1 MNINLD
7 NYEQYLLMYVDNELS
22 AAERMQVEEFLRDY
36 PYLQQELDILQQTVL
51 PLESVLFDKSSLLKP
66 VLDEGTQEKL
76 LLHLDGELPA
86 GESLALQQRLQ
97 SDKYLQQ
104 EWTTLQKTKLD
115 AADIIEHPNKESL
128 YRKERARVVTFVR
141 WAAAAM
147 LIGAG
152 LYGGLTWMNN
162 GKQGGTGTI
171 DVAVNDP
178 AKNTTKETGAAGNNS
193 NGNNNNIAV
202 VNTEIS
208 NAGQVVEDKD
218 PKNEAPVAPVLKEEQ
233 PLKQDNMLAVKED
246 KKNRSNNVKVSP
258 VKENKISSNKQV
270 DIAVTNQQPVTN
282 NKTQAQPKE
291 LPQRNTDNVLKH
303 NNDIAAIEK
312 PKTENNIDL
321 PTNITSV
328 KPPVVDKLL
337 TEDKNSYARTASLG
351 FNDNNQD
358 QVLMM
363 EEENVSRSKAA
374 IFLKK
379 LKRNVERRTNI
390 KPGKSLRIA
399 GFEFAVK

>member
-36 PYLQQELDILQQTVL
+36 PYLQEELDILQQTVL
-51 PLESVLFDKSSLLKP
+51 PLENMRFDKSSLLKP
-66 VLDEGTQEKL
+66 VLDESTQEKL
-76 LLHLDGELPA
+76 LMHLDGELPA
-86 GESLALQQRLQ
+86 GESLALQDSLR

-104 EWTTLQKTKLD
+104 EWATLQKTKLD
-115 AADIIEHPNKESL
+115 AADIIEHPDKESL

-152 LYGGLTWMNN
+152 LFAGVNWMNN
-162 GKQGGTGTI
+162 KKQGGIDVTVNDPVKNSTSETGVTGTNTATGNNNT
-171 DVAVNDP
+171 VAVNTE
-178 AKNTTKETGAAGNNS
+178 KTNQGQTVENKEQKEQVPVVKEDQPVNN
-193 NGNNNNIAV
+193 
-202 VNTEIS
+202 
-208 NAGQVVEDKD
+208 
-218 PKNEAPVAPVLKEEQ
+218 
-233 PLKQDNMLAVKED
+233 NMLAVKED
-246 KKNRSNNVKVSP
+246 KKNSNSNVAVSS
-258 VKENKISSNKQV
+258 VKENKISSNKQA
-270 DIAVTNQQPVTN
+270 DIAVTNQQPAVN
-282 NKTQAQPKE
+282 NKTVAEPKE
-291 LPQRNTDNVLKH
+291 LPQRNVDNVLK
-303 NNDIAAIEK
+303 NNNEIAMAEKLKTDNTIE
-312 PKTENNIDL
+312 L
-321 PTNITSV
+321 PTNITTSV

-337 TEDKNSYARTASLG
+337 TETNNGYARTASLG
-351 FNDNNQD
+351 FNENNQD